1 MKQIFSGTHRRR
13 RTASAERADW
23 AQRYERSGL
32 TQREFAARH
41 QLGLS
46 TLQKWV
52 AQCRAA
58 ATPSGEAQQPLWQ
71 ELKLPA
77 STTPARWAAELVRPD
92 GLTLRVAHD
101 APAELV
107 AGLLHVP
114 PC

>member
-1 MKQIFSGTHRRR
+1 V
-13 RTASAERADW
+13 
-23 AQRYERSGL
+23 QRYERSGL

-58 ATPSGEAQQPLWQ
+58 ATASSQALPIWQ
-71 ELKLPA
+71 ELKLPTA
-77 STTPARWAAELVRPD
+77 TNPGRWAVELVRPD
-92 GLTLRVAHD
+92 GLTLRIAHD
-101 APAELV
+101 APAELI
-107 AGLLHVP
+107 AGLLLVP